1 MERVASNLFLTSPSG
16 YTWPPAGKGPGTA
29 KPVWVFMTSFYGKV
43 GERECAKCSICW
55 FQTFAESEYCLNI
68 FVLMFP
74 LLTYYHYI
82 RMTDWLAIWWRA
94 ATPRGSVCASL
105 WYRVDRSGLLS
116 GALVKGFFFPVP
128 SGFSVVR
135 ITFKL
140 QMLFFLVSLLKSV
153 LAFISDFC
161 C

>member
-1 MERVASNLFLTSPSG
+1 MPVYDGEWTVVAYCQGPSL
-16 YTWPPAGKGPGTA
+16 
-29 KPVWVFMTSFYGKV
+29 KV
-43 GERECAKCSICW
+43 LIS
-55 FQTFAESEYCLNI
+55 
-68 FVLMFP
+68 
-74 LLTYYHYI
+74 
-82 RMTDWLAIWWRA
+82 
-94 ATPRGSVCASL
+94 
-105 WYRVDRSGLLS
+105 
-116 GALVKGFFFPVP
+116 PVP